1 MEEYQ
6 IILHFDEGDP
16 LVKELANRD
25 DFVAVPQLLVEYETY
40 HKLANTGYYYR
51 IDKANNAPGQQRH
64 VHVFKDKYGVHQIMA
79 INVDGTPHDGS
90 KLQIPKKLIAPLR
103 ALGVNV
109 PDGGLLEYEDAGI
122 KVDNRILI
130 CD

>member
-40 HKLANTGYYYR
+40 HKLANT
-51 IDKANNAPGQQRH
+51 
-64 VHVFKDKYGVHQIMA
+64 
-79 INVDGTPHDGS
+79 S
-90 KLQIPKKLIAPLR
+90 
-103 ALGVNV
+103 
-109 PDGGLLEYEDAGI
+109 
-122 KVDNRILI
+122 
-130 CD
+130 